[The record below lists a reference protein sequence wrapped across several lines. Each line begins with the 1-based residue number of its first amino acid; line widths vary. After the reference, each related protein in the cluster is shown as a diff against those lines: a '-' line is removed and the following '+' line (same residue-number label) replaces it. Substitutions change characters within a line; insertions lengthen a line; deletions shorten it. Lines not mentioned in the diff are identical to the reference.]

1 MKTTHKWERI
11 KWCGRWVDY
20 KNNMN
25 LCEQRNLEKITQIGI
40 EENFIH
46 NFEKKPYSLT
56 FFCISYW
63 FLYSLSKLR

>member
-11 KWCGRWVDY
+11 KWYGRWVDY

-46 NFEKKPYSLT
+46 NFEKKTLKPD
-56 FFCISYW
+56 I
-63 FLYSLSKLR
+63 FLYFLLVSLFLK